1 MKDRITSLIVPEGRK
16 PLRARLMLE
25 RLIGQAGI
33 EASNRF
39 YAALVDVGFGR
50 NLTAFFRPNP

>member
-1 MKDRITSLIVPEGRK
+1 
-16 PLRARLMLE
+16 MLE

-50 NLTAFFRPNP
+50 NLTAFFRPKP